1 MLLSARSPQYPNL
14 VTGPRKPVGSF
25 AQVALAFL
33 HTTSYCLCTSHS
45 ISHPLGFW
53 TSDPTLVP
61 AHRTLAPPQN
71 AGQRSTAAPADVA
84 TTLRNIDVA
93 TRAPV
98 EAGGG
103 PMSMSSL
110 KQYGHLI
117 MSGDSVGEGHEEE
130 LKTCGHE
137 GAQRRT
143 GCFFDLGG

>member
-61 AHRTLAPPQN
+61 AHRTLAPPPK
-71 AGQRSTAAPADVA
+71 RW
-84 TTLRNIDVA
+84 TTIHRR
-93 TRAPV
+93 TRRCRDHPPQHRCRYAR
-98 EAGGG
+98 AGGG
-103 PMSMSSL
+103 WRGPDVDVIAEAVWPPDHVRRLSR
-110 KQYGHLI
+110 G
-117 MSGDSVGEGHEEE
+117 G
-130 LKTCGHE
+130 TRR
-137 GAQRRT
+137 GAEDMRT
-143 GCFFDLGG
+143 RGRAETHRLFL